1 MAYVEAVAT
10 QAGCTVTKGPY
21 PDRES
26 VDMQIR
32 AHGGMQPCLDVQLKA
47 TTTLGPMKDGNLVFS
62 LKVKNY
68 EDLRRR
74 TLVPRLLVVLDLPK
88 DEEQWLT
95 VEPAR
100 LVLRKCAYWLKL
112 TGFPEHDNK
121 ETVSVRIPAENIFD
135 MDAVRE
141 LMHQAESREL
151 R

>member
-47 TTTLGPMKDGNLVFS
+47 TTTLAPVKDGKLVFP
-62 LKVKNY
+62 LKVRNY
-68 EDLRRR
+68 EDLRKQ
-74 TLVPRLLVVLDLPK
+74 TMIPRLLVVLDLPK

-95 VEPAR
+95 VEPSR
-100 LVLRKCAYWLKL
+100 LVLRKCAYWL
-112 TGFPEHDNK
+112 TPAEFPERENK
-121 ETVSVRIPAENIFD
+121 ETVSVRIPAKNIFD
-135 MDAVRE
+135 MDAVTE
-141 LMHQAESREL
+141 LMRQVESGAL